1 MTPSKSKKRQS
12 LESGWIDISVPVID
26 RMPRWPGDPEV
37 LITRISDMDSGDDD
51 NLTHISMCAHTGT
64 HMDAPLHFRKSGKP
78 IDKMPLSAT
87 IGKARVIEIRD
98 KEFITE
104 KEIRPYR
111 IRNGE
116 RVLFKTGN
124 SKRRWDNK
132 PFMKKFVH
140 LSTGAA
146 EFLSERKV
154 QTIGIDYLSI
164 GGYEGNVVEVHN
176 IILKAGIWVIEG
188 LNLSKIKPG
197 DYELNC
203 LPIKLAGADGAPCRA
218 LIRKVQ

>member
-1 MTPSKSKKRQS
+1 MTTNRRKKCKS
-12 LESGWIDISVPVID
+12 LDNGWIDISVPIKNG
-26 RMPRWPGDPEV
+26 MPRWPGDPEV
-37 LITRISDMDSGDDD
+37 QITRISDMDRGDDD
-51 NLTHISMCAHTGT
+51 NLTYISMCAHTGT

-78 IDKMPLSAT
+78 IDKMPLSAA

-98 KEFITE
+98 KELITVE
-104 KEIRPYR
+104 EIRPNR
-111 IRNGE
+111 IRKGE
-116 RVLFKTGN
+116 RILFKTGN

-140 LSTGAA
+140 LSTCAA

-154 QTIGIDYLSI
+154 RTIGIDYLSI

-176 IILKAGIWVIEG
+176 IILKSGIWVIEG
-188 LNLSKIKPG
+188 LDFSKIKPG

-203 LPIKLAGADGAPCRA
+203 LPIKLTGADGAPCRA
-218 LIRKVQ
+218 LIRKFQ

>member
-1 MTPSKSKKRQS
+1 MTSSNSKKRQS
-12 LESGWIDISVPVID
+12 LSNGWIDISVPLKSG
-26 RMPRWPGDPEV
+26 MARWPGDPEV
-37 LITRISDMDSGDDD
+37 KIKRINDINTGDED

-87 IGKARVIEIRD
+87 IGKSRVIEIRD

-104 KEIRPYR
+104 KEIRSHR
-111 IRNGE
+111 IRKGE
-116 RVLFKTGN
+116 RILFKTGN
-124 SKRRWDNK
+124 SKTRWDNK

-154 QTIGIDYLSI
+154 RTIGIDYLSI

-188 LNLSKIKPG
+188 LNLSKIEPG
-197 DYELNC
+197 EYELNC
-203 LPIKLAGADGAPCRA
+203 LPIKLTGADGAPCRA